1 MKAERFIIE
10 FANFCLRE
18 LENNENMNTDVKNDI
33 WRKIARTVNLRQN
46 GLITAREAMQLIL
59 DAGRTENNV

>member
-10 FANFCLRE
+10 FANYCLRE